1 MRVLAGA
8 KRLSTPPALRR
19 SLSESSLGRPASRDE
34 EQLRRHCSTLPD
46 SLRAPASP
54 RGPAAEERSGSSMRY
69 SLYQSPHL
77 LLLQGYSQQHKEIVK
92 EIHFGVQE
100 LRGARTSCLHHPR
113 FSRGK
118 ENKERAV
125 VLLAR
130 GAGSGGVAAHPAQP
144 PLLTPRL
151 PARQDSLV
159 YLLNREQHTVGQR
172 TQASKPSI
180 SLSAPDILPLHCTIR
195 KLRASRHRSEE
206 QLVLEP
212 SAGAGVSI
220 NFCQVARTAVLRHGD
235 LLSLGLYY
243 LLLYKDPTKAQPLP
257 AQTLLRLRALHP
269 EGPPVCGACG
279 SLLRERGFSGAPSK
293 KRGSSPTGGPRAP
306 RRKLMLEFE
315 PAAEDVLLR
324 RIVTLIE
331 PGGDDH
337 KLTPA
342 FLLCLCIQHSATSF
356 EPGDFGQLLLKAA
369 KMIQRT
375 VWVSRWGGAKG
386 WGQWGPPPGFPSL
399 VPTSSLVLSPSLPA
413 QERTREL
420 AEKQSQHQD
429 PAALS
434 RFGIADLLPDL
445 QHILFWMS
453 NAIEVLYFVQ
463 QKSPTY
469 IQSMEEELDVKG
481 SKESLFSSTIT
492 ASEEAMTVLE
502 EVIMYTFQQC
512 VYYISK
518 PRKSV
523 ELPRRASLLGRR
535 CLGRARLAPAAAR
548 RGGQQGIMVRFR
560 AGGKGAPGLSPLD
573 RAAPRGSREQSG
585 QCEAGER
592 GVVCG
597 TRPARTQGMLLGC
610 SVLASLSAAAQ
621 RGGVLGVGCG
631 SCKKQTNKQ
640 RKERGAAVSSQ
651 LLLPPGQ
658 CLYVSLP
665 ALLECNPFPNPSEGR
680 EGWRASPPLPEELRR
695 VVLTYQ
701 AVLDL
706 LRQYEV
712 HPEITSQMFAY
723 LFFFSNTLL
732 FNQLLDKGSSL
743 GCFHWSQGVKL
754 RASVRL
760 LLEWLRGAGFE
771 QLAQQ
776 FFAKLASVANLLAMP
791 GSQLLQLSWPA
802 LRAEFP
808 ALSPAQLHRVL
819 SQCQAVM
826 DVGFVAAWQPGEE
839 ESTAAFQHEGMLESF
854 DNHPPII
861 LPSGGFKVDLEVE
874 TLDDNIYRH
883 LLYIR
888 HFLWSLQSKS
898 PHGGEGPG
906 SAPPKVASVP
916 APHGGAVFGVGG
928 GAFFGY
934 LFLLFKKEPRATPE
948 ILDENVSLVAAPG
961 GCTEPELD
969 GSPQPTL
976 DANGCPRQH
985 LAGEPQLQ
993 EKLQQLQLGRGTA
1006 PPAPSC
1012 LLTPPTT
1019 PLNFDSASPESPQG
1033 TGKAL
1038 QDPRRNGMNGTKSS
1052 TPEGTQ
1058 DRRCPWKGCRRNCK
1072 AEFGGRQS
1080 DNNPVSPL
1088 AGCSP
1093 TPYDYPT
1100 PESSSRSSA
1109 TDDFCYVFVV
1119 ELERGPL
1126 GLGMGLID
1134 GLHTPL
1140 TSPGIYI
1147 RTLIED
1153 SPAAADGRLSIGDRI
1168 LAVNGTSLIGADYQ
1182 RLQGRAAR
1190 THLAVSALRAQLL
1203 WAHFFGAVSLWLGPQ
1218 RSPLPLAALCSA
1230 VDLIRSG
1237 GKKLRFLVAKSDM
1250 EIAKKIVS
1258 SSSSS

>member
-1 MRVLAGA
+1 MEGEETHEKDGKPCPMTTAHTMFYGSSSTMAPPSKNRLKRQSRIFSQVLYRTLSYKDRSSASASPAASEDDPAELSTQLSAPGVLKIFGGNICAGTNYKSVLATGSSGARELVKEALERYGLSQLSAEQYALCDVIGRFEGPEKRWQTEGLRVLGDHEKPLLIQDLWKPREGFSRRLELRKRAEVEEMAARDVDTTTAGINAQARKLQRHRARGARRLPAGA
-8 KRLSTPPALRR
+8 ERCGPPSLPPALRR
-19 SLSESSLGRPASRDE
+19 SLSETSLGNPT
-34 EQLRRHCSTLPD
+34 RRAGTAAGTGERHQRLCSTLPG
-46 SLRAPASP
+46 S
-54 RGPAAEERSGSSMRY
+54 PAARSGGSMRY

-77 LLLQGYSQQHKEIVK
+77 LLLQGYSQQH
-92 EIHFGVQE
+92 
-100 LRGARTSCLHHPR
+100 
-113 FSRGK
+113 
-118 ENKERAV
+118 
-125 VLLAR
+125 
-130 GAGSGGVAAHPAQP
+130 
-144 PLLTPRL
+144 
-151 PARQDSLV
+151 DSLV

-195 KLRASRHRSEE
+195 KLRPSRHHWEE
-206 QLVLEP
+206 KLLLEP
-212 SAGAGVSI
+212 IAGASI
-220 NFCQVARTAVLRHGD
+220 SVNFTEVARTVVLRHGD

-243 LLLYKDPTKAQPLP
+243 LLLYKDPMKAQPLP
-257 AQTLLRLRALHP
+257 AQTLLRLRALRP
-269 EGPPVCGACG
+269 AGPQGPPVCGTCG
-279 SLLRERGFSGAPSK
+279 SLLKEQDPATK
-293 KRGSSPTGGPRAP
+293 KRGSSPAGGLGAP
-306 RRKLMLEFE
+306 CRKLLLEFGPE
-315 PAAEDVLLR
+315 VEDVLLR
-324 RIVTLIE
+324 RIMTLIE

-356 EPGDFGQLLLKAA
+356 EPGDFGQLLLKVA

-375 VWVSRWGGAKG
+375 VW
-386 WGQWGPPPGFPSL
+386 
-399 VPTSSLVLSPSLPA
+399 
-413 QERTREL
+413 ERTREL

-429 PAALS
+429 PATLS
-434 RFGIADLLPDL
+434 CFTITDLLPDL
-445 QHILFWMS
+445 QHILFWMA

-518 PRKSV
+518 
-523 ELPRRASLLGRR
+523 
-535 CLGRARLAPAAAR
+535 
-548 RGGQQGIMVRFR
+548 
-560 AGGKGAPGLSPLD
+560 
-573 RAAPRGSREQSG
+573 
-585 QCEAGER
+585 
-592 GVVCG
+592 
-597 TRPARTQGMLLGC
+597 
-610 SVLASLSAAAQ
+610 
-621 RGGVLGVGCG
+621 
-631 SCKKQTNKQ
+631 
-640 RKERGAAVSSQ
+640 
-651 LLLPPGQ
+651 

-665 ALLECNPFPNPSEGR
+665 ALLECNPFQNECR
-680 EGWRASPPLPEELRR
+680 ESWRAVPPLPEELRR
-695 VVLTYQ
+695 VVLIYQ
-701 AVLDL
+701 ATLDL

-743 GCFHWSQGVKL
+743 SCFHWSQGVKL
-754 RASVRL
+754 RACVRL

-791 GSQLLQLSWPA
+791 GSQLVQMTWSS

-819 SQCQAVM
+819 SQCQEVM
-826 DVGFVAAWQPGEE
+826 DLGCITAWQPGEE
-839 ESTAAFQHEGMLESF
+839 ESPATFQPDEVLESF

-898 PHGGEGPG
+898 PHSSEGPG
-906 SAPPKVASVP
+906 LAPPKKEACTTPDVLEVSESPVRASTITQED
-916 APHGGAVFGVGG
+916 
-928 GAFFGY
+928 Y
-934 LFLLFKKEPRATPE
+934 C
-948 ILDENVSLVAAPG
+948 SLG
-961 GCTEPELD
+961 GCAEPE
-969 GSPQPTL
+969 GHSPLLLAT
-976 DANGCPRQH
+976 NGCPCEQP
-985 LAGEPQLQ
+985 AGDPQLQ
-993 EKLQQLQLGRGTA
+993 EKLKQLQLGRGPAPKAGMA
-1006 PPAPSC
+1006 PPDSSC

-1019 PLNFDSASPESPQG
+1019 PLNFDSGSPESPQG
-1033 TGKAL
+1033 TSKGL
-1038 QDPRRNGMNGTKSS
+1038 QDPRRNGMNSTKGS
-1052 TPEGTQ
+1052 TPE
-1058 DRRCPWKGCRRNCK
+1058 
-1072 AEFGGRQS
+1072 
-1080 DNNPVSPL
+1080 
-1088 AGCSP
+1088 
-1093 TPYDYPT
+1093 
-1100 PESSSRSSA
+1100 ESSSRSSA

-1119 ELERGPL
+1119 ELERGPI

-1134 GLHTPL
+1134 GVHTSL
-1140 TSPGIYI
+1140 CSPGIYI

-1153 SPAAADGRLSIGDRI
+1153 SPAATDGRLSIGDRI

-1182 RLQGRAAR
+1182 
-1190 THLAVSALRAQLL
+1190 
-1203 WAHFFGAVSLWLGPQ
+1203 
-1218 RSPLPLAALCSA
+1218 SA

-1250 EIAKKIVS
+1250 EIAKKIS
-1258 SSSSS
+1258 SSSSSS

>member
-1 MRVLAGA
+1 MFYGPSSTMAPPSKNRLKRQSRLFSQVLYRTLSYKDRGSAPATATEDDPAELSTQLSAPGILKIFGGNICAGTNYKSVLVTGSSGARELVKEALERYGLSQLSAAQYALCDVIGRFQGPEKQWQTEGLRVLGDHEKPLLIQDLWKPREGFSRRLELRRRAEVEEMAARDVDTTTAGQSWLWGRERGWGA
-8 KRLSTPPALRR
+8 PPEAFPHQRLSHAEATPTVRLSAL
-19 SLSESSLGRPASRDE
+19 
-34 EQLRRHCSTLPD
+34 QSTQP
-46 SLRAPASP
+46 RA
-54 RGPAAEERSGSSMRY
+54 GLPAAARSGGSSMRY

-77 LLLQGYSQQHKEIVK
+77 LLLQGYSQQH
-92 EIHFGVQE
+92 
-100 LRGARTSCLHHPR
+100 
-113 FSRGK
+113 
-118 ENKERAV
+118 
-125 VLLAR
+125 
-130 GAGSGGVAAHPAQP
+130 
-144 PLLTPRL
+144 
-151 PARQDSLV
+151 DSLV

-195 KLRASRHRSEE
+195 RLRPSRHRSEE
-206 QLVLEP
+206 KLVLEP
-212 SAGAGVSI
+212 IAGAGISV
-220 NFCQVARTAVLRHGD
+220 NFSEVARTVVLRHGD

-243 LLLYKDPTKAQPLP
+243 LLLYKDPMKAQPLP

-269 EGPPVCGACG
+269 EAPHVCGACG
-279 SLLRERGFSGAPSK
+279 SLLKDKDPMAK
-293 KRGSSPTGGPRAP
+293 KRGPSPGGGPRTP
-306 RRKLMLEFE
+306 RRKLQLEFE

-324 RIVTLIE
+324 RIMTLIE

-342 FLLCLCIQHSATSF
+342 FLLCLCIQHSATNF

-375 VWVSRWGGAKG
+375 VW
-386 WGQWGPPPGFPSL
+386 
-399 VPTSSLVLSPSLPA
+399 
-413 QERTREL
+413 ERTREL

-434 RFGIADLLPDL
+434 RFTITDLLPDL
-445 QHILFWMS
+445 QHIIFWMA
-453 NAIEVLYFVQ
+453 NAIEILYFVQ

-469 IQSMEEELDVKG
+469 IQSMEEELDIKG

-518 PRKSV
+518 
-523 ELPRRASLLGRR
+523 
-535 CLGRARLAPAAAR
+535 
-548 RGGQQGIMVRFR
+548 
-560 AGGKGAPGLSPLD
+560 
-573 RAAPRGSREQSG
+573 
-585 QCEAGER
+585 
-592 GVVCG
+592 
-597 TRPARTQGMLLGC
+597 
-610 SVLASLSAAAQ
+610 
-621 RGGVLGVGCG
+621 
-631 SCKKQTNKQ
+631 
-640 RKERGAAVSSQ
+640 
-651 LLLPPGQ
+651 

-665 ALLECNPFPNPSEGR
+665 ALLECNPFQSECR
-680 EGWRASPPLPEELRR
+680 EGWRGTPPLPEELRR
-695 VVLTYQ
+695 VVLIYQ

-706 LRQYEV
+706 LHQYEV

-760 LLEWLRGAGFE
+760 LLEWLHGAGFE

-776 FFAKLASVANLLAMP
+776 FFSKLASVANLLAMP
-791 GSQLLQLSWPA
+791 GSQLVQMTWPS

-826 DVGFVAAWQPGEE
+826 DVGCISAWQPT
-839 ESTAAFQHEGMLESF
+839 TANLHPSLCLSDEVLESF

-888 HFLWSLQSKS
+888 HFLWSLQSRS
-898 PHGGEGPG
+898 PHSSEGPG
-906 SAPPKVASVP
+906 SALPKC
-916 APHGGAVFGVGG
+916 PHGELLEGLGGEMPVGSAPLLPVSPLPSRRIIAAWGAVLSLRG
-928 GAFFGY
+928 
-934 LFLLFKKEPRATPE
+934 TP
-948 ILDENVSLVAAPG
+948 NSAWPPPPA
-961 GCTEPELD
+961 
-969 GSPQPTL
+969 S
-976 DANGCPRQH
+976 
-985 LAGEPQLQ
+985 EPQLQ
-993 EKLQQLQLGRGTA
+993 EKLQQLQLGRSPVPKGGTL
-1006 PPAPSC
+1006 PPDPSC

-1019 PLNFDSASPESPQG
+1019 PLNFDSGSPESPQG
-1033 TGKAL
+1033 TSKGL
-1038 QDPRRNGMNGTKSS
+1038 QDARRNGMNGTKGS
-1052 TPEGTQ
+1052 TPE
-1058 DRRCPWKGCRRNCK
+1058 
-1072 AEFGGRQS
+1072 
-1080 DNNPVSPL
+1080 
-1088 AGCSP
+1088 GCSP

-1119 ELERGPL
+1119 ELERGPI

-1134 GLHTPL
+1134 GVHTPL
-1140 TSPGIYI
+1140 CSPGIYI

-1182 RLQGRAAR
+1182 
-1190 THLAVSALRAQLL
+1190 
-1203 WAHFFGAVSLWLGPQ
+1203 
-1218 RSPLPLAALCSA
+1218 SA

-1237 GKKLRFLVAKSDM
+1237 GKKLRFLVAKSDI
-1250 EIAKKIVS
+1250 EVAKKI
-1258 SSSSS
+1258 

>member
-1 MRVLAGA
+1 MFYGPSSTMAPPSKNRLKRQSRLFSQVLYRTLSYKDRSSASAAPAATEDDPAELSTQLSAPGILKIFGGNICAGTNYKSVLVTGSSGARELVKEALERYGLSQLSAGQYALCDVIGRFQGPEKQWQTEGLRVLGDHE
-8 KRLSTPPALRR
+8 KPLLIQDLWKPREGFSRRLELRR
-19 SLSESSLGRPASRDE
+19 RAEVEEMAAKDVDTTTAGQSRVWGMERGRDAPPEALPHQQLSGV
-34 EQLRRHCSTLPD
+34 RHCSTLPG
-46 SLRAPASP
+46 S
-54 RGPAAEERSGSSMRY
+54 PAAARSGGSSMRY

-77 LLLQGYSQQHKEIVK
+77 LLLQGYSQQH
-92 EIHFGVQE
+92 
-100 LRGARTSCLHHPR
+100 
-113 FSRGK
+113 
-118 ENKERAV
+118 
-125 VLLAR
+125 
-130 GAGSGGVAAHPAQP
+130 
-144 PLLTPRL
+144 
-151 PARQDSLV
+151 DSLV

-195 KLRASRHRSEE
+195 KLRPSRHRSEE
-206 QLVLEP
+206 KLVLEP
-212 SAGAGVSI
+212 IAGAGISV
-220 NFCQVARTAVLRHGD
+220 NFAEVARAVVLRHGD

-243 LLLYKDPTKAQPLP
+243 LLLYKDPMKAQPLP

-269 EGPPVCGACG
+269 EGPHVCGACG
-279 SLLRERGFSGAPSK
+279 SLLKEKDPAAK
-293 KRGSSPTGGPRAP
+293 KRSPSPAGGPRTP
-306 RRKLMLEFE
+306 RRKLQLEFE

-324 RIVTLIE
+324 RIMTLIE

-342 FLLCLCIQHSATSF
+342 FLLCLCIQHSATNF

-375 VWVSRWGGAKG
+375 VW
-386 WGQWGPPPGFPSL
+386 
-399 VPTSSLVLSPSLPA
+399 
-413 QERTREL
+413 ERTREL

-429 PAALS
+429 PATLS
-434 RFGIADLLPDL
+434 RFTITDLLPDL
-445 QHILFWMS
+445 QHIIFWMA
-453 NAIEVLYFVQ
+453 NAIEILYFVQ

-469 IQSMEEELDVKG
+469 IQSMEEELDIKG

-518 PRKSV
+518 
-523 ELPRRASLLGRR
+523 
-535 CLGRARLAPAAAR
+535 
-548 RGGQQGIMVRFR
+548 
-560 AGGKGAPGLSPLD
+560 
-573 RAAPRGSREQSG
+573 
-585 QCEAGER
+585 
-592 GVVCG
+592 
-597 TRPARTQGMLLGC
+597 
-610 SVLASLSAAAQ
+610 
-621 RGGVLGVGCG
+621 
-631 SCKKQTNKQ
+631 
-640 RKERGAAVSSQ
+640 
-651 LLLPPGQ
+651 

-665 ALLECNPFPNPSEGR
+665 ALLECNPFQSECR
-680 EGWRASPPLPEELRR
+680 ESWRGTPPLPEELRR
-695 VVLTYQ
+695 VVLIYQ

-706 LRQYEV
+706 LHQYEV

-754 RASVRL
+754 RASMRL
-760 LLEWLRGAGFE
+760 LLEWLRSAGFE

-776 FFAKLASVANLLAMP
+776 FFAKLTSVANLLAMP
-791 GSQLLQLSWPA
+791 GSQLVQMTWPS

-826 DVGFVAAWQPGEE
+826 DVGCISAWQPSEE
-839 ESTAAFQHEGMLESF
+839 ESLAAFQPDDMLESF

-874 TLDDNIYRH
+874 TLDDNIYKH

-898 PHGGEGPG
+898 PHTSEGPG
-906 SAPPKVASVP
+906 SAPPKVACSPWEGLFLSRVGRRVLARARLVP
-916 APHGGAVFGVGG
+916 WGAPLPRITAPWGAV
-928 GAFFGY
+928 
-934 LFLLFKKEPRATPE
+934 PSQRATP
-948 ILDENVSLVAAPG
+948 SSAWP
-961 GCTEPELD
+961 P
-969 GSPQPTL
+969 P
-976 DANGCPRQH
+976 
-985 LAGEPQLQ
+985 AGEPQLQ
-993 EKLQQLQLGRGTA
+993 EKLKQLQLGRSLVPKASTA
-1006 PPAPSC
+1006 PTDSSC

-1019 PLNFDSASPESPQG
+1019 PLNFDSGSPESPQG

-1038 QDPRRNGMNGTKSS
+1038 QDPRRNGMNGTKGSS
-1052 TPEGTQ
+1052 PE
-1058 DRRCPWKGCRRNCK
+1058 
-1072 AEFGGRQS
+1072 
-1080 DNNPVSPL
+1080 
-1088 AGCSP
+1088 GCSP

-1119 ELERGPL
+1119 ELERGPI

-1134 GLHTPL
+1134 GVHTPL
-1140 TSPGIYI
+1140 CSPGIYI

-1168 LAVNGTSLIGADYQ
+1168 LAVNGTSLIGADYE
-1182 RLQGRAAR
+1182 
-1190 THLAVSALRAQLL
+1190 
-1203 WAHFFGAVSLWLGPQ
+1203 
-1218 RSPLPLAALCSA
+1218 SA

-1237 GKKLRFLVAKSDM
+1237 GKKLRFLVAKSDI
-1250 EIAKKIVS
+1250 EIAKKI
-1258 SSSSS
+1258 

>member
-1 MRVLAGA
+1 MEGQRGREKDGKLLPVTTSHAMFYGSSSTMAPPSKSRLKRQSRLFSQVLYRTLSYKDRSSTSAFPDGDDPAELSTQLSAPGILKIFGGNICAGTNYKSVLATGSSGALELVKEALERYGLSQLNAGQYALCDVIGRFEGPEKRWQTEGLRVLGDHEKPLLIQDLWKPREGFSRRLELRRRAEVEEMAARDVDTTTAGINAQARKLQRHRARGAMRVLAGA
-8 KRLSTPPALRR
+8 KRLGTPPALRR
-19 SLSESSLGRPASRDE
+19 SLSESSLGRPRDE
-34 EQLRRHCSTLPD
+34 ELRRHC
-46 SLRAPASP
+46 PAL
-54 RGPAAEERSGSSMRY
+54 RGPEERSGSSMRY
-69 SLYQSPHL
+69 SLYHSPHL
-77 LLLQGYSQQHKEIVK
+77 LLLQGYSQQH
-92 EIHFGVQE
+92 
-100 LRGARTSCLHHPR
+100 
-113 FSRGK
+113 
-118 ENKERAV
+118 
-125 VLLAR
+125 
-130 GAGSGGVAAHPAQP
+130 
-144 PLLTPRL
+144 
-151 PARQDSLV
+151 DSLV

-195 KLRASRHRSEE
+195 RLRASWHRSEE
-206 QLVLEP
+206 KLVLEP
-212 SAGAGVSI
+212 IAGASVSV
-220 NFCQVARTAVLRHGD
+220 NFSAVTRTVVLRHGD

-243 LLLYKDPTKAQPLP
+243 LLLYKDPMKAQPLP

-269 EGPPVCGACG
+269 EGPSVCGTCG
-279 SLLRERGFSGAPSK
+279 SLLKEQGGPNANRQ
-293 KRGSSPTGGPRAP
+293 SPEPTDGPRAP
-306 RRKLMLEFE
+306 RRRLQLEFE
-315 PAAEDVLLR
+315 PEAEDVLLR
-324 RIVTLIE
+324 RIMTLIE

-356 EPGDFGQLLLKAA
+356 QPGDFGQLLLKAA

-375 VWVSRWGGAKG
+375 VW
-386 WGQWGPPPGFPSL
+386 
-399 VPTSSLVLSPSLPA
+399 
-413 QERTREL
+413 ERTREL

-434 RFGIADLLPDL
+434 CFTIADLLPDL

-469 IQSMEEELDVKG
+469 IQSMEEEMDVKG

-518 PRKSV
+518 
-523 ELPRRASLLGRR
+523 
-535 CLGRARLAPAAAR
+535 
-548 RGGQQGIMVRFR
+548 
-560 AGGKGAPGLSPLD
+560 
-573 RAAPRGSREQSG
+573 
-585 QCEAGER
+585 
-592 GVVCG
+592 
-597 TRPARTQGMLLGC
+597 
-610 SVLASLSAAAQ
+610 
-621 RGGVLGVGCG
+621 
-631 SCKKQTNKQ
+631 
-640 RKERGAAVSSQ
+640 
-651 LLLPPGQ
+651 

-665 ALLECNPFPNPSEGR
+665 ALLECNPFQNESR
-680 EGWRASPPLPEELRR
+680 EGWRAAPPLPEELCR
-695 VVLTYQ
+695 VVLIYQ
-701 AVLDL
+701 AALDL

-771 QLAQQ
+771 QLSQQ

-791 GSQLLQLSWPA
+791 GSQLLQMTWPS

-808 ALSPAQLHRVL
+808 VLSPAQLHRVL
-819 SQCQAVM
+819 SHCQAAM
-826 DVGFVAAWQPGEE
+826 EVGSVAAWQPWDE
-839 ESTAAFQHEGMLESF
+839 ESTAAFQPDAVLESF
-854 DNHPPII
+854 DNHPPIV
-861 LPSGGFKVDLEVE
+861 LPSSGFKVDLEVE

-898 PHGGEGPG
+898 PHGSEGPC
-906 SAPPKVASVP
+906 SAPPKSEPPIVP
-916 APHGGAVFGVGG
+916 EVLEVSPSPVM
-928 GAFFGY
+928 
-934 LFLLFKKEPRATPE
+934 TPGST
-948 ILDENVSLVAAPG
+948 VPPSGRCTPG
-961 GCTEPELD
+961 GCTDLEADEPPPLT
-969 GSPQPTL
+969 STT
-976 DANGCPRQH
+976 NGCPRQH
-985 LAGEPQLQ
+985 PTGEQQLQ
-993 EKLQQLQLGRGTA
+993 EKLQQLQLGRGPP

-1019 PLNFDSASPESPQG
+1019 PLNFDSAGPESPQG
-1033 TGKAL
+1033 TTKGL
-1038 QDPRRNGMNGTKSS
+1038 QDPRRNGISS
-1052 TPEGTQ
+1052 TKGGSPE
-1058 DRRCPWKGCRRNCK
+1058 
-1072 AEFGGRQS
+1072 
-1080 DNNPVSPL
+1080 
-1088 AGCSP
+1088 GCSP
-1093 TPYDYPT
+1093 TPYDFPT

-1119 ELERGPL
+1119 ELERGAL

-1134 GLHTPL
+1134 GLQHTPL
-1140 TSPGIYI
+1140 GSPGIYI
-1147 RTLIED
+1147 RTLIEG
-1153 SPAAADGRLSIGDRI
+1153 SPAAADGRLAIGDRI

-1182 RLQGRAAR
+1182 
-1190 THLAVSALRAQLL
+1190 
-1203 WAHFFGAVSLWLGPQ
+1203 
-1218 RSPLPLAALCSA
+1218 SA

-1250 EIAKKIVS
+1250 EIAKKIIS
-1258 SSSSS
+1258 SSASS

>member
-1 MRVLAGA
+1 MFYGSSSTMAPPSKSRLKRQSRIFSQVLYRTLSYKDRSSTSASPAAGEDDPAELSTQLSAPGVLKIFGGNICAGTNYKSVLATGSSGARELVKEALERYGLSQLSAGQYALCDVIGKFEGPEKRWQTEGLRVLGDHEKPLLIQDLWKPREGFSRRLELRKRAEVEELAARDVDTTTAGQSRA
-8 KRLSTPPALRR
+8 RGRERVWGAATPPELPAGDAPHT
-19 SLSESSLGRPASRDE
+19 SSFIPCFGHGVVVQVLGGTGG
-34 EQLRRHCSTLPD
+34 CSTHRTAGRRVPSLLP
-46 SLRAPASP
+46 PQF
-54 RGPAAEERSGSSMRY
+54 M
-69 SLYQSPHL
+69 
-77 LLLQGYSQQHKEIVK
+77 
-92 EIHFGVQE
+92 
-100 LRGARTSCLHHPR
+100 
-113 FSRGK
+113 
-118 ENKERAV
+118 
-125 VLLAR
+125 
-130 GAGSGGVAAHPAQP
+130 P
-144 PLLTPRL
+144 PL
-151 PARQDSLV
+151 PAWQDSLV

-180 SLSAPDILPLHCTIR
+180 TLSAPDILPLHCTIR
-195 KLRASRHRSEE
+195 KLRPSRHRSEE
-206 QLVLEP
+206 KLVLEP
-212 SAGAGVSI
+212 IAGAAISV
-220 NFCQVARTAVLRHGD
+220 NFAEVARTVVLRHGD

-243 LLLYKDPTKAQPLP
+243 LLLYKDPMKAQPLP
-257 AQTLLRLRALHP
+257 AQTLLRMRALHP
-269 EGPPVCGACG
+269 AVPEGPPICGACG
-279 SLLRERGFSGAPSK
+279 SLLKERDPATKKQGPS
-293 KRGSSPTGGPRAP
+293 PAGGPRAP
-306 RRKLMLEFE
+306 RRKLLLEFE

-324 RIVTLIE
+324 RIMTLIE

-356 EPGDFGQLLLKAA
+356 EPGDFGQLLLKVA

-375 VWVSRWGGAKG
+375 VW
-386 WGQWGPPPGFPSL
+386 
-399 VPTSSLVLSPSLPA
+399 
-413 QERTREL
+413 ERTREL

-429 PAALS
+429 PATLS
-434 RFGIADLLPDL
+434 RFTITDLLPDL
-445 QHILFWMS
+445 QHILFWMA

-469 IQSMEEELDVKG
+469 IQSMEEELDVRG

-518 PRKSV
+518 
-523 ELPRRASLLGRR
+523 
-535 CLGRARLAPAAAR
+535 
-548 RGGQQGIMVRFR
+548 
-560 AGGKGAPGLSPLD
+560 
-573 RAAPRGSREQSG
+573 
-585 QCEAGER
+585 
-592 GVVCG
+592 
-597 TRPARTQGMLLGC
+597 
-610 SVLASLSAAAQ
+610 
-621 RGGVLGVGCG
+621 
-631 SCKKQTNKQ
+631 
-640 RKERGAAVSSQ
+640 
-651 LLLPPGQ
+651 

-665 ALLECNPFPNPSEGR
+665 ALLECNPFQNECR
-680 EGWRASPPLPEELRR
+680 ESWRASPPLPEELRR
-695 VVLTYQ
+695 VVLIYQ
-701 AVLDL
+701 AALDL

-791 GSQLLQLSWPA
+791 GSQLVQMTWPS

-826 DVGFVAAWQPGEE
+826 DVGCIAVGVQPGPALTSPLPSLRLSDE
-839 ESTAAFQHEGMLESF
+839 MLESF

-898 PHGGEGPG
+898 PHAGEGPG
-906 SAPPKVASVP
+906 SAPPKVACTPRRGCFTPGGRPLPWGASSP
-916 APHGGAVFGVGG
+916 RRTTAPCGAVLSRRRRGPPSS
-928 GAFFGY
+928 AW
-934 LFLLFKKEPRATPE
+934 PPT
-948 ILDENVSLVAAPG
+948 AAP
-961 GCTEPELD
+961 
-969 GSPQPTL
+969 
-976 DANGCPRQH
+976 
-985 LAGEPQLQ
+985 
-993 EKLQQLQLGRGTA
+993 LGRGPAPKAGTA
-1006 PPAPSC
+1006 PTDPSC

-1019 PLNFDSASPESPQG
+1019 PLNFDSGSPESPQG
-1033 TGKAL
+1033 TIKGL

-1052 TPEGTQ
+1052 TPE
-1058 DRRCPWKGCRRNCK
+1058 
-1072 AEFGGRQS
+1072 
-1080 DNNPVSPL
+1080 
-1088 AGCSP
+1088 GCSP

-1119 ELERGPL
+1119 ELERGPI

-1140 TSPGIYI
+1140 CSPGIYI

-1182 RLQGRAAR
+1182 
-1190 THLAVSALRAQLL
+1190 
-1203 WAHFFGAVSLWLGPQ
+1203 
-1218 RSPLPLAALCSA
+1218 SA

-1250 EIAKKIVS
+1250 EIAKKI
-1258 SSSSS
+1258 

>member
-1 MRVLAGA
+1 MFYGSSSTMAPPSKNRLKRQSRILSQVLYRTLSYKDRSSASASPAAGEDDPAELSTQLSAPGVLKIFGGNICAGTNYKSVLATGSSGARELVKEALERYGLSQLSAGQYALCDVIGRFEGPEKRWQTEGLRVLGDHEKPLLIQDLWKPREGFSRRLELRKRAEVEELAAKDVDTTTAGQS
-8 KRLSTPPALRR
+8 RMWRREST
-19 SLSESSLGRPASRDE
+19 SLGNPVRRGGTGNGE
-34 EQLRRHCSTLPD
+34 RLQRHCSTLPG
-46 SLRAPASP
+46 S
-54 RGPAAEERSGSSMRY
+54 PAARSGGSMRY

-77 LLLQGYSQQHKEIVK
+77 LLLQGYSQQH
-92 EIHFGVQE
+92 
-100 LRGARTSCLHHPR
+100 
-113 FSRGK
+113 
-118 ENKERAV
+118 
-125 VLLAR
+125 
-130 GAGSGGVAAHPAQP
+130 
-144 PLLTPRL
+144 
-151 PARQDSLV
+151 DSLV

-195 KLRASRHRSEE
+195 KLRPSRHRSEE
-206 QLVLEP
+206 KLVLEP
-212 SAGAGVSI
+212 IAGAAISV
-220 NFCQVARTAVLRHGD
+220 NFAKVARTVVLRHGD

-243 LLLYKDPTKAQPLP
+243 LLLYKDPMKAQPLP

-269 EGPPVCGACG
+269 AVPEGPPVCRACG
-279 SLLRERGFSGAPSK
+279 SLIKERDPAAK
-293 KRGSSPTGGPRAP
+293 KRGPSSGPRPP
-306 RRKLMLEFE
+306 RRKLLLEFD
-315 PAAEDVLLR
+315 PAAEDVLLQ
-324 RIVTLIE
+324 RIMTLIE

-356 EPGDFGQLLLKAA
+356 EPGDFGQLVLKVA

-375 VWVSRWGGAKG
+375 VW
-386 WGQWGPPPGFPSL
+386 
-399 VPTSSLVLSPSLPA
+399 
-413 QERTREL
+413 ERTREL

-429 PAALS
+429 PATLS
-434 RFGIADLLPDL
+434 RFTITDLLPDL
-445 QHILFWMS
+445 QHILFWMA
-453 NAIEVLYFVQ
+453 NAIEVLYFIQ

-469 IQSMEEELDVKG
+469 IQSMEEELDVRG

-502 EVIMYTFQQC
+502 EVVMYTFQQC

-518 PRKSV
+518 
-523 ELPRRASLLGRR
+523 
-535 CLGRARLAPAAAR
+535 
-548 RGGQQGIMVRFR
+548 
-560 AGGKGAPGLSPLD
+560 
-573 RAAPRGSREQSG
+573 
-585 QCEAGER
+585 
-592 GVVCG
+592 
-597 TRPARTQGMLLGC
+597 
-610 SVLASLSAAAQ
+610 
-621 RGGVLGVGCG
+621 
-631 SCKKQTNKQ
+631 
-640 RKERGAAVSSQ
+640 
-651 LLLPPGQ
+651 

-665 ALLECNPFPNPSEGR
+665 ALLECNPFQNECR
-680 EGWRASPPLPEELRR
+680 ESWRASPPLPEELRR
-695 VVLTYQ
+695 VVLIYQ
-701 AVLDL
+701 AALDL

-754 RASVRL
+754 RTSVRL

-791 GSQLLQLSWPA
+791 GSQMVQMTWQA

-826 DVGFVAAWQPGEE
+826 DVGCIAAWQPGEE
-839 ESTAAFQHEGMLESF
+839 ESSATFQPDEALESF

-861 LPSGGFKVDLEVE
+861 LPSGGFKVDLEME

-898 PHGGEGPG
+898 PHGSEGQG
-906 SAPPKVASVP
+906 SAPPKVACTRKRGCYSVRTQLSPWRSPLPRRTTAPWGAVLRQRGAPHSAWPPMALGKSP
-916 APHGGAVFGVGG
+916 APKA
-928 GAFFGY
+928 
-934 LFLLFKKEPRATPE
+934 
-948 ILDENVSLVAAPG
+948 SMAP
-961 GCTEPELD
+961 TD
-969 GSPQPTL
+969 S
-976 DANGCPRQH
+976 
-985 LAGEPQLQ
+985 
-993 EKLQQLQLGRGTA
+993 
-1006 PPAPSC
+1006 SC

-1019 PLNFDSASPESPQG
+1019 PLNFDSGSPESPEG
-1033 TGKAL
+1033 TGKGL
-1038 QDPRRNGMNGTKSS
+1038 QDPRRNGMNGTKGS
-1052 TPEGTQ
+1052 TPE
-1058 DRRCPWKGCRRNCK
+1058 
-1072 AEFGGRQS
+1072 
-1080 DNNPVSPL
+1080 
-1088 AGCSP
+1088 GCSP

-1119 ELERGPL
+1119 ELERGPI

-1140 TSPGIYI
+1140 CSPGIYI

-1182 RLQGRAAR
+1182 
-1190 THLAVSALRAQLL
+1190 
-1203 WAHFFGAVSLWLGPQ
+1203 
-1218 RSPLPLAALCSA
+1218 SA

-1237 GKKLRFLVAKSDM
+1237 GKKLRFLVAKSDI
-1250 EIAKKIVS
+1250 EIAKKI
-1258 SSSSS
+1258 

>member
-1 MRVLAGA
+1 MTTSHTMFYGSSSTMAPPSKNRLKRQSRIFSQVLYRTLSYKDRSSSSTSPAAGEDDPAELSTQLSAPGVLKIFGGNICAGTNYKSVLATGSSGARELVKEALERYGLSQLSAGQYALCDVIGRFEGPEKRWQTEGLRVLGDHEKPLLIQDLWKPREGFSRRLELRKRAEVEELAAKDVDTTTAGINAQARRLQRHRARGARRGPAGA
-8 KRLSTPPALRR
+8 ELRVPPASALRR
-19 SLSESSLGRPASRDE
+19 SLSETSLGQRDG
-34 EQLRRHCSTLPD
+34 LPRRCCTLPG
-46 SLRAPASP
+46 S
-54 RGPAAEERSGSSMRY
+54 PAARSGSSMRY

-77 LLLQGYSQQHKEIVK
+77 LLLQGYSQQH
-92 EIHFGVQE
+92 
-100 LRGARTSCLHHPR
+100 
-113 FSRGK
+113 
-118 ENKERAV
+118 
-125 VLLAR
+125 
-130 GAGSGGVAAHPAQP
+130 
-144 PLLTPRL
+144 
-151 PARQDSLV
+151 DSLV

-195 KLRASRHRSEE
+195 KLRPSRHHSEE
-206 QLVLEP
+206 KLVLEP
-212 SAGAGVSI
+212 ITGAGISV
-220 NFCQVARTAVLRHGD
+220 NFTEVARTVVLRHGD

-243 LLLYKDPTKAQPLP
+243 LLLYKDPMKAQPLP

-269 EGPPVCGACG
+269 NGPEGSSVCRACG
-279 SLLRERGFSGAPSK
+279 SLLKERDPATKNQGPS
-293 KRGSSPTGGPRAP
+293 PAGGPRTP
-306 RRKLMLEFE
+306 RRKLLLEFK

-324 RIVTLIE
+324 RIMTLIE

-356 EPGDFGQLLLKAA
+356 EPGDFGQLLLKVA

-375 VWVSRWGGAKG
+375 VW
-386 WGQWGPPPGFPSL
+386 
-399 VPTSSLVLSPSLPA
+399 
-413 QERTREL
+413 ERTREL

-434 RFGIADLLPDL
+434 RFTITDLLPDL
-445 QHILFWMS
+445 QHIIFWMA

-469 IQSMEEELDVKG
+469 IQSMEEELDVRG

-518 PRKSV
+518 
-523 ELPRRASLLGRR
+523 
-535 CLGRARLAPAAAR
+535 
-548 RGGQQGIMVRFR
+548 
-560 AGGKGAPGLSPLD
+560 
-573 RAAPRGSREQSG
+573 
-585 QCEAGER
+585 
-592 GVVCG
+592 
-597 TRPARTQGMLLGC
+597 
-610 SVLASLSAAAQ
+610 
-621 RGGVLGVGCG
+621 
-631 SCKKQTNKQ
+631 
-640 RKERGAAVSSQ
+640 
-651 LLLPPGQ
+651 

-665 ALLECNPFPNPSEGR
+665 ALLECNPFQNECR
-680 EGWRASPPLPEELRR
+680 ESWRATPPLPEEIRR
-695 VVLTYQ
+695 VVLIYQ
-701 AVLDL
+701 ATLDL

-754 RASVRL
+754 RAGVRL

-776 FFAKLASVANLLAMP
+776 FFAKLSSVANLLAMP
-791 GSQLLQLSWPA
+791 GSQLVQMTWPS

-826 DVGFVAAWQPGEE
+826 DVGCIAAWQPSEE
-839 ESTAAFQHEGMLESF
+839 ESLAAFQPDEMLESF

-888 HFLWSLQSKS
+888 HFLWSLQSKT
-898 PHGGEGPG
+898 PPTGEGPG
-906 SAPPKVASVP
+906 SAPPK
-916 APHGGAVFGVGG
+916 
-928 GAFFGY
+928 
-934 LFLLFKKEPRATPE
+934 KETRATADVLE
-948 ILDENVSLVAAPG
+948 VNESLATALGSSITPDCCSLG
-961 GCTEPELD
+961 GCAEPD
-969 GSPQPTL
+969 GGPPL
-976 DANGCPRQH
+976 CLAPNGCPCEH
-985 LAGEPQLQ
+985 PDTEPQLQ
-993 EKLQQLQLGRGTA
+993 EKLKQLQLGRGPAPKASTA
-1006 PPAPSC
+1006 PTDPSC

-1019 PLNFDSASPESPQG
+1019 PLNFDTGSLESPQG
-1033 TGKAL
+1033 TGKGL
-1038 QDPRRNGMNGTKSS
+1038 QDPRRNGMNGTKGS
-1052 TPEGTQ
+1052 TPE
-1058 DRRCPWKGCRRNCK
+1058 
-1072 AEFGGRQS
+1072 
-1080 DNNPVSPL
+1080 
-1088 AGCSP
+1088 GCSP

-1119 ELERGPL
+1119 ELERGPI

-1140 TSPGIYI
+1140 CSPGIYI

-1153 SPAAADGRLSIGDRI
+1153 SPAATDGRLSIGDRI

-1182 RLQGRAAR
+1182 
-1190 THLAVSALRAQLL
+1190 
-1203 WAHFFGAVSLWLGPQ
+1203 
-1218 RSPLPLAALCSA
+1218 SA

-1250 EIAKKIVS
+1250 EIAKKIS
-1258 SSSSS
+1258 SSSSSS

>member
-1 MRVLAGA
+1 MFYGSSSTMAPPSKNRLKRQSRIFSQVLYRTLSYKDRSSASASPAAGEDDPAELSTQLSAPGVLKIFGGNICAGTNYKSVLATGSSGARELVKEALERYGLSQLSAGQYALCDVIGRFEGPEKRWQTEGLRVLGDHEKPLLIQDLWKPREGFSRRLELRKRAEVEELAARDVDTTTAGQSRA
-8 KRLSTPPALRR
+8 RGTERR
-19 SLSESSLGRPASRDE
+19 WREGSF
-34 EQLRRHCSTLPD
+34 
-46 SLRAPASP
+46 SP
-54 RGPAAEERSGSSMRY
+54 K
-69 SLYQSPHL
+69 QPHL
-77 LLLQGYSQQHKEIVK
+77 LHAQSYCAPPLAGSLL
-92 EIHFGVQE
+92 
-100 LRGARTSCLHHPR
+100 SCLAARKIHLALPCKGAAGGWAAGDGEEGPFSPRPR
-113 FSRGK
+113 F
-118 ENKERAV
+118 
-125 VLLAR
+125 
-130 GAGSGGVAAHPAQP
+130 
-144 PLLTPRL
+144 TPRL
-151 PARQDSLV
+151 SAWQDSLV

-195 KLRASRHRSEE
+195 KLRPSRHRSEE
-206 QLVLEP
+206 KLVLEP
-212 SAGAGVSI
+212 ITGAGVSV
-220 NFCQVARTAVLRHGD
+220 NFAEVARTVVLRHGD

-243 LLLYKDPTKAQPLP
+243 LLLYKDPMKAQPLP
-257 AQTLLRLRALHP
+257 VQTLLRLRALHPAIP

-279 SLLRERGFSGAPSK
+279 SLLKEKDPATK
-293 KRGSSPTGGPRAP
+293 KRGPSPADGPKVL

-324 RIVTLIE
+324 RIMTLIE

-375 VWVSRWGGAKG
+375 VW
-386 WGQWGPPPGFPSL
+386 
-399 VPTSSLVLSPSLPA
+399 
-413 QERTREL
+413 ERTREL

-434 RFGIADLLPDL
+434 RFTITDLLPDL
-445 QHILFWMS
+445 QHILFWMA

-469 IQSMEEELDVKG
+469 IQSMEEELDVRG

-518 PRKSV
+518 
-523 ELPRRASLLGRR
+523 
-535 CLGRARLAPAAAR
+535 
-548 RGGQQGIMVRFR
+548 
-560 AGGKGAPGLSPLD
+560 
-573 RAAPRGSREQSG
+573 
-585 QCEAGER
+585 
-592 GVVCG
+592 
-597 TRPARTQGMLLGC
+597 
-610 SVLASLSAAAQ
+610 
-621 RGGVLGVGCG
+621 
-631 SCKKQTNKQ
+631 
-640 RKERGAAVSSQ
+640 
-651 LLLPPGQ
+651 

-665 ALLECNPFPNPSEGR
+665 AMLECNPFQNECR
-680 EGWRASPPLPEELRR
+680 ESWRASPPLPEELRR
-695 VVLTYQ
+695 IVLIYQ

-706 LRQYEV
+706 LHQYEV

-732 FNQLLDKGSSL
+732 VNQLLDKGSSL

-771 QLAQQ
+771 QLAHQ

-791 GSQLLQLSWPA
+791 SSQLVQMTWPS

-808 ALSPAQLHRVL
+808 ALAPAQLHRVL

-826 DVGFVAAWQPGEE
+826 DMGCIPAWQPSEE
-839 ESTAAFQHEGMLESF
+839 DSPATFRPEEMLESF

-861 LPSGGFKVDLEVE
+861 LPSAGFKVDLEVE
-874 TLDDNIYRH
+874 TLDDNIYWH

-898 PHGGEGPG
+898 PHAGEGPG
-906 SAPPKVASVP
+906 SAPPKVACTPWRGCSSP
-916 APHGGAVFGVGG
+916 GWAGGAWLLPW
-928 GAFFGY
+928 GAPS
-934 LFLLFKKEPRATPE
+934 PRRT
-948 ILDENVSLVAAPG
+948 AAPWG
-961 GCTEPELD
+961 AALSQRGAPCSAWPPMAAPAST
-969 GSPQPTL
+969 PT
-976 DANGCPRQH
+976 
-985 LAGEPQLQ
+985 
-993 EKLQQLQLGRGTA
+993 LGRGPA
-1006 PPAPSC
+1006 PKAGTTPTDPSC

-1019 PLNFDSASPESPQG
+1019 PLNFDSGSPESPQG
-1033 TGKAL
+1033 TGKGL
-1038 QDPRRNGMNGTKSS
+1038 QDPRRNGMNGTKGS
-1052 TPEGTQ
+1052 TPE
-1058 DRRCPWKGCRRNCK
+1058 
-1072 AEFGGRQS
+1072 
-1080 DNNPVSPL
+1080 
-1088 AGCSP
+1088 GCSP
-1093 TPYDYPT
+1093 TPYDFPT

-1119 ELERGPL
+1119 ELERGPI

-1140 TSPGIYI
+1140 CSPGIYI

-1182 RLQGRAAR
+1182 
-1190 THLAVSALRAQLL
+1190 
-1203 WAHFFGAVSLWLGPQ
+1203 
-1218 RSPLPLAALCSA
+1218 SA

-1250 EIAKKIVS
+1250 EIAKKI
-1258 SSSSS
+1258 

>member
-1 MRVLAGA
+1 MFYGSSSTMAPPSKNRLKRQSRIFSQVLYRTLSYKDRSSNSATPAAGEDDPAELSTQLSAPGVLKIFGGNICAGTNYKSVLATGSSGARELVKEALERYGLSQLSAGQYALCDVIGKFEGPEKQWQTEGLRVLGDHEKPLLIQDLWKPREGFSRRLELRKRAEVEELAAKDVDTTTAGQN
-8 KRLSTPPALRR
+8 
-19 SLSESSLGRPASRDE
+19 LGEGWERVWGS
-34 EQLRRHCSTLPD
+34 
-46 SLRAPASP
+46 ASP
-54 RGPAAEERSGSSMRY
+54 PSCLEEMHPTPAALVCVLGMVGVGGVMQMGGKPHLTCKAPGGGSMRY

-77 LLLQGYSQQHKEIVK
+77 LLLQGYSQQH
-92 EIHFGVQE
+92 
-100 LRGARTSCLHHPR
+100 
-113 FSRGK
+113 
-118 ENKERAV
+118 
-125 VLLAR
+125 
-130 GAGSGGVAAHPAQP
+130 
-144 PLLTPRL
+144 
-151 PARQDSLV
+151 DSLV

-195 KLRASRHRSEE
+195 KLRPSRHRSEE
-206 QLVLEP
+206 KLVLEP
-212 SAGAGVSI
+212 IAGASI
-220 NFCQVARTAVLRHGD
+220 SVNFAKVARTVVLRHGD

-243 LLLYKDPTKAQPLP
+243 LLLYKDPMKAQPLP

-269 EGPPVCGACG
+269 TVPEGPPVCRTCG
-279 SLLRERGFSGAPSK
+279 SLLKERDHATK
-293 KRGSSPTGGPRAP
+293 KRGPSGGTRTP
-306 RRKLMLEFE
+306 RRKLLLEFE

-324 RIVTLIE
+324 RIMTLIE

-356 EPGDFGQLLLKAA
+356 EPGDFGQLLLKVA

-375 VWVSRWGGAKG
+375 VW
-386 WGQWGPPPGFPSL
+386 
-399 VPTSSLVLSPSLPA
+399 
-413 QERTREL
+413 ERTREL

-434 RFGIADLLPDL
+434 RFTITDLLPDL
-445 QHILFWMS
+445 QHILFWMA

-469 IQSMEEELDVKG
+469 IQSMEEELDVRG

-502 EVIMYTFQQC
+502 EVVMYTFQQC

-518 PRKSV
+518 
-523 ELPRRASLLGRR
+523 
-535 CLGRARLAPAAAR
+535 
-548 RGGQQGIMVRFR
+548 
-560 AGGKGAPGLSPLD
+560 
-573 RAAPRGSREQSG
+573 
-585 QCEAGER
+585 
-592 GVVCG
+592 
-597 TRPARTQGMLLGC
+597 
-610 SVLASLSAAAQ
+610 
-621 RGGVLGVGCG
+621 
-631 SCKKQTNKQ
+631 
-640 RKERGAAVSSQ
+640 
-651 LLLPPGQ
+651 

-665 ALLECNPFPNPSEGR
+665 ALLECNPFQNECR
-680 EGWRASPPLPEELRR
+680 ESWRPSPPLPEELRR
-695 VVLTYQ
+695 VVLIYQ

-743 GCFHWSQGVKL
+743 SCFHWSQGVKL
-754 RASVRL
+754 RATIRL
-760 LLEWLRGAGFE
+760 LLEWLCGAGFE
-771 QLAQQ
+771 QLAHQ

-791 GSQLLQLSWPA
+791 GSQLVQMTWQS
-802 LRAEFP
+802 LRDEFP

-826 DVGFVAAWQPGEE
+826 DLGCIAAQERG
-839 ESTAAFQHEGMLESF
+839 AARASANLLPFLCLSDEMLESF

-898 PHGGEGPG
+898 PQTSEGPG
-906 SAPPKVASVP
+906 SVPPKAGPSNLVSGEEGSKGGMSAGSAPLLP
-916 APHGGAVFGVGG
+916 AHSPRPHRTTAPWGAVPSQR
-928 GAFFGY
+928 GA
-934 LFLLFKKEPRATPE
+934 PRSAWPPE
-948 ILDENVSLVAAPG
+948 HP
-961 GCTEPELD
+961 
-969 GSPQPTL
+969 
-976 DANGCPRQH
+976 
-985 LAGEPQLQ
+985 AGEPQLQ
-993 EKLQQLQLGRGTA
+993 EKLKQLQLGRGLAPKAGTA
-1006 PPAPSC
+1006 PTDPSC

-1019 PLNFDSASPESPQG
+1019 PLNFDSGSPESPHG
-1033 TGKAL
+1033 TGKGL
-1038 QDPRRNGMNGTKSS
+1038 QDPRRNGMNGTKGS
-1052 TPEGTQ
+1052 TLE
-1058 DRRCPWKGCRRNCK
+1058 
-1072 AEFGGRQS
+1072 
-1080 DNNPVSPL
+1080 
-1088 AGCSP
+1088 GCSP

-1119 ELERGPL
+1119 ELERGPI

-1140 TSPGIYI
+1140 CSPGIYI

-1153 SPAAADGRLSIGDRI
+1153 SPAATDGRLSIGDRI

-1182 RLQGRAAR
+1182 
-1190 THLAVSALRAQLL
+1190 
-1203 WAHFFGAVSLWLGPQ
+1203 
-1218 RSPLPLAALCSA
+1218 SA

-1250 EIAKKIVS
+1250 EIAKKI
-1258 SSSSS
+1258 

>member
-1 MRVLAGA
+1 MEGEEAHEKDGKLCPMTTSPTMFYGSSSTMAPPSKNRLKRQSRIFSQVLYRTLSYKDRSSTSSAQAAGEDDPAELSTQISAPGVLKIFGGNICAGTNYKSVLASGSSGARELVKEALERYGLSQLSAGQYALCDVIGRFEGPEKRWQTEGLRVLGDHEKPLLIQDLWKPREGFSRRLELRKRAEVEEMAARDVDTTTAGINA
-8 KRLSTPPALRR
+8 QARKLQRHRARGARRLPAGTERRGPPQIPPALRR
-19 SLSESSLGRPASRDE
+19 SLSETSLGNPV
-34 EQLRRHCSTLPD
+34 RRAGAGVGAGAGERLQRLCSTLPG
-46 SLRAPASP
+46 S
-54 RGPAAEERSGSSMRY
+54 PAARSGGSMRY

-77 LLLQGYSQQHKEIVK
+77 LLLQGYSQQH
-92 EIHFGVQE
+92 
-100 LRGARTSCLHHPR
+100 
-113 FSRGK
+113 
-118 ENKERAV
+118 
-125 VLLAR
+125 
-130 GAGSGGVAAHPAQP
+130 
-144 PLLTPRL
+144 
-151 PARQDSLV
+151 DSLV

-195 KLRASRHRSEE
+195 KLRPSRHRWEE
-206 QLVLEP
+206 KLVLEP
-212 SAGAGVSI
+212 IAGASI
-220 NFCQVARTAVLRHGD
+220 SVNFTEVARTVVLRHGD

-243 LLLYKDPTKAQPLP
+243 LLLYKDPMKAQPLP

-269 EGPPVCGACG
+269 VVPEGPPICGACG
-279 SLLRERGFSGAPSK
+279 NLLKDSATK
-293 KRGSSPTGGPRAP
+293 KRVSSPASVPGAP
-306 RRKLMLEFE
+306 RRKLLLEFG

-324 RIVTLIE
+324 RIMTLIE

-356 EPGDFGQLLLKAA
+356 QPGDFGQLLLKVA

-375 VWVSRWGGAKG
+375 VW
-386 WGQWGPPPGFPSL
+386 
-399 VPTSSLVLSPSLPA
+399 
-413 QERTREL
+413 ERTREL

-434 RFGIADLLPDL
+434 CFTITDLLPDL
-445 QHILFWMS
+445 QHILFWMA
-453 NAIEVLYFVQ
+453 NAIEVLYFIQ

-469 IQSMEEELDVKG
+469 IQNMEEELDVRG

-518 PRKSV
+518 
-523 ELPRRASLLGRR
+523 
-535 CLGRARLAPAAAR
+535 
-548 RGGQQGIMVRFR
+548 
-560 AGGKGAPGLSPLD
+560 
-573 RAAPRGSREQSG
+573 
-585 QCEAGER
+585 
-592 GVVCG
+592 
-597 TRPARTQGMLLGC
+597 
-610 SVLASLSAAAQ
+610 
-621 RGGVLGVGCG
+621 
-631 SCKKQTNKQ
+631 
-640 RKERGAAVSSQ
+640 
-651 LLLPPGQ
+651 
-658 CLYVSLP
+658 CLYMSLP
-665 ALLECNPFPNPSEGR
+665 ALLECNPFQNECR
-680 EGWRASPPLPEELRR
+680 ESWRASPPLPEELRR
-695 VVLTYQ
+695 VVLIYQ
-701 AVLDL
+701 ATLDL

-754 RASVRL
+754 RASVRM

-771 QLAQQ
+771 QLSQQ

-791 GSQLLQLSWPA
+791 SSQLVQMSWSS

-808 ALSPAQLHRVL
+808 ALSPAQLQRVL
-819 SQCQAVM
+819 SQCQEVM
-826 DVGFVAAWQPGEE
+826 DVGCITAWQPGEE
-839 ESTAAFQHEGMLESF
+839 ENPATFQPDEVLESF

-898 PHGGEGPG
+898 SPSSERPG
-906 SAPPKVASVP
+906 LAPPKKEACMTPDVLEVSESPV
-916 APHGGAVFGVGG
+916 GVSTITQED
-928 GAFFGY
+928 Y
-934 LFLLFKKEPRATPE
+934 S
-948 ILDENVSLVAAPG
+948 SLG
-961 GCTEPELD
+961 GCPEPE
-969 GSPQPTL
+969 GSPPLCLPT
-976 DANGCPRQH
+976 NGCHCEHPTS
-985 LAGEPQLQ
+985 EPQLQ
-993 EKLQQLQLGRGTA
+993 EKLKQLQLGRGPVPKAGTA
-1006 PPAPSC
+1006 PPDPSC

-1019 PLNFDSASPESPQG
+1019 PLNFDSGSPESPQG
-1033 TGKAL
+1033 TGKGL
-1038 QDPRRNGMNGTKSS
+1038 QDPRRNGTNGTKGS
-1052 TPEGTQ
+1052 TPE
-1058 DRRCPWKGCRRNCK
+1058 
-1072 AEFGGRQS
+1072 
-1080 DNNPVSPL
+1080 
-1088 AGCSP
+1088 GCSP

-1119 ELERGPL
+1119 ELERGPI

-1134 GLHTPL
+1134 GVHTSL
-1140 TSPGIYI
+1140 CSPGIYI

-1182 RLQGRAAR
+1182 
-1190 THLAVSALRAQLL
+1190 
-1203 WAHFFGAVSLWLGPQ
+1203 
-1218 RSPLPLAALCSA
+1218 SA

-1250 EIAKKIVS
+1250 EIAKKIS
-1258 SSSSS
+1258 SSSSSS